1 MTPYSRV
8 LCGYG
13 VILWYILRWKRV
25 GTVLLIAIVDDD
37 PKDSGTLKAQVE
49 HFFQEQKES
58 YVIQVYQDGVDFI
71 RSLEEFDIVFMDI
84 RMEKLD
90 GLESARVM
98 RKISKDTVLIFVTYM
113 AQFAIKGYEVD
124 AMDFIIKPTDQFSI
138 DYVLRKAMKRVQD
151 RTGVLFSL
159 KTPGGL
165 VKVYSNSIYYVEIY
179 NHDLIYHTQ
188 QGDYKLRGNL
198 GEVAEKMK
206 EQNFILCNRSYLV
219 NLRYVT
225 SVHDDYLVVDGKEI
239 QISKSHRKEIQ
250 QRFINYL
257 GDSL

>member
-1 MTPYSRV
+1 M
-8 LCGYG
+8 LM
-13 VILWYILRWKRV
+13 
-25 GTVLLIAIVDDD
+25 IAIVDDD
-37 PKDSGTLKAQVE
+37 PRDSGALKNQVE
-49 HFFQEQKES
+49 HFLQKQKES
-58 YVIQVYQDGVDFI
+58 YVVQVYQDGVDFI
-71 RSLEEFDIVFMDI
+71 RSMEEFDIVFMDI

-98 RKISKDTVLIFVTYM
+98 RKISKETVLIFVTHM

-124 AMDFIIKPTDQFSI
+124 AMDFIIKPADQFSI
-138 DYVLRKAMKRVQD
+138 DHVLAKALKRVQD

-159 KTPGGL
+159 RTPNGL
-165 VKVYSNSIYYVEIY
+165 VKVYSNAIYYVEIY
-179 NHDLIYHTQ
+179 NHELIYHTQ
-188 QGDYKLRGNL
+188 QGEYKLRGNL

-206 EQNFILCNRSYLV
+206 DQNFLLCSRSYLV

-239 QISKSHRKEIQ
+239 PISKSHRKEIQ

>member
-1 MTPYSRV
+1 M
-8 LCGYG
+8 
-13 VILWYILRWKRV
+13 
-25 GTVLLIAIVDDD
+25 LLIAIVDDD
-37 PKDSGTLKAQVE
+37 PRDSGALKAQVE
-49 HFFQEQKES
+49 HFFQEQQEPFL
-58 YVIQVYQDGVDFI
+58 IQVYQDGVDFI
-71 RSLEEFDIVFMDI
+71 RSTEEYDIVFMDI

-90 GLESARVM
+90 GLEASRVM

-138 DYVLRKAMKRVQD
+138 DYVLKKAMKRVQE

-159 KTPGGL
+159 KTQSGII
-165 VKVYSNSIYYVEIY
+165 KVYSNSIYYVEIY
-179 NHDLIYHTQ
+179 NHDLIYHTD
-188 QGDYKLRGNL
+188 QGDHKVRGNL
-198 GEVAEKMK
+198 GEVAEKLEAQHFLM
-206 EQNFILCNRSYLV
+206 CSRSYLV

-225 SVHDDYLVVDGKEI
+225 SVRDDSLIVHGEEI
-239 QISKSHRKEIQ
+239 PISKSHRKEIQ